1 MEPSRIARR
10 DMTHDEVLRKH
21 IREVKENHK
30 LPSPPIVVTK
40 VIQILKD
47 PDLNVRELSR
57 VVSDDPALAARTLSL
72 SRSARYALRYQ
83 PRTVHEAILVLG
95 LHTLRNIAVTAAAQ
109 SFMTRTGKVSQ
120 RLWNHSLAAALASRL
135 LAQRIGISDPETAFL
150 AGLLHDIGEMILFDS
165 DPRDFEQIVEDA
177 QRAGVALAQKEV
189 EHFHFDHATAGM
201 ALLEFW
207 NIDEQVGE
215 AVLRHHEVEEDSVD
229 SLASVLAMADYV
241 CGKADL
247 GFFSELPIPTAGLME
262 AFGCAGENELD
273 QLVHEMRNAYEAESL
288 LFKEL

>member
-10 DMTHDEVLRKH
+10 DMTHDETLRKH

-109 SFMTRTGKVSQ
+109 SFMTRTGKISQ
-120 RLWNHSLAAALASRL
+120 RL
-135 LAQRIGISDPETAFL
+135 
-150 AGLLHDIGEMILFDS
+150 
-165 DPRDFEQIVEDA
+165 
-177 QRAGVALAQKEV
+177 
-189 EHFHFDHATAGM
+189 
-201 ALLEFW
+201 
-207 NIDEQVGE
+207 
-215 AVLRHHEVEEDSVD
+215 
-229 SLASVLAMADYV
+229 
-241 CGKADL
+241 
-247 GFFSELPIPTAGLME
+247 
-262 AFGCAGENELD
+262 
-273 QLVHEMRNAYEAESL
+273 
-288 LFKEL
+288 